1 MVGSLFARASL
12 VRYSPGQKTLNPL
25 TEQAALSDPLLTGLL
40 LFVIGATAGTLNVL
54 AGGGS
59 MLTLPVLIFLGLP
72 PTVANG
78 TNRVA
83 ILMQNVGAIGSFHR
97 HGLIRWSWLK
107 TAALPASLGAGLGA
121 WIGARMGDDA
131 FQTVLALAMLAVA
144 LWTILNSRREA
155 GDGELMDPSIFP
167 MGRVGLFGA
176 FTVAGIYGGL
186 VQVGVGFIVLAA
198 ATGAGLNLIRGN
210 ALKVLV
216 AFVFNLPAIAIYWA
230 NGMVDWRLGAA
241 LGVGNVAGA
250 LLGVRLNVLK
260 GQVWIRRVVTVV
272 VVILALRL
280 LTSA

>member
-1 MVGSLFARASL
+1 
-12 VRYSPGQKTLNPL
+12 
-25 TEQAALSDPLLTGLL
+25 
-40 LFVIGATAGTLNVL
+40 
-54 AGGGS
+54 

-97 HGLIRWSWLK
+97 HGLIQWSWLR
-107 TAALPASLGAGLGA
+107 TAALPASLGAIIGAGL
-121 WIGARMGDDA
+121 GARMGDAA
-131 FQTVLALAMLAVA
+131 FQTVLALAMLGVA
-144 LWTILNSRREA
+144 LWTILTGGREA
-155 GDGELMDPSIFP
+155 GAGDRMDPERFP
-167 MGRVGLFGA
+167 FGRFGLFVA
-176 FTVAGIYGGL
+176 FAMAGLYGGL

-198 ATGAGLNLIRGN
+198 ASGAGLDLVRGN

-216 AFVFNLPAIAIYWA
+216 AFVFNLPAIAIYAA
-230 NGMVDWRLGAA
+230 NNMVDWRLGAA

-272 VVILALRL
+272 VVVLALRL

>member
-1 MVGSLFARASL
+1 
-12 VRYSPGQKTLNPL
+12 
-25 TEQAALSDPLLTGLL
+25 
-40 LFVIGATAGTLNVL
+40 
-54 AGGGS
+54 

-97 HGLIRWSWLK
+97 HGLIQWSWVGSAAIP
-107 TAALPASLGAGLGA
+107 AALGAVVGAG
-121 WIGARMGDDA
+121 IGARLGDAA

-144 LWTILNSRREA
+144 LWTILTSGNES
-155 GDGELMDPSIFP
+155 GDGERLDPSRFP
-167 MGRVGLFGA
+167 MGRVGLFLA
-176 FTVAGIYGGL
+176 FVLAGLYGGL

-198 ATGAGLNLIRGN
+198 ATGAGLDLVRGN
-210 ALKVLV
+210 ALKVVV
-216 AFVFNLPAIAIYWA
+216 AFVFNLPAIAIYAA

-280 LTSA
+280 LTSV